1 MQNADPT
8 ARVIK
13 ALEKLMATSCV
24 SRSLATIKRYNI
36 APENIDEVILAA
48 INTGLCLASDGDHHV
63 AEGFNADIALNGRN
77 FGRQAAA

>member
-1 MQNADPT
+1 MEYTDRT

-13 ALEKLMATSCV
+13 ALQKLMATSCV
-24 SRSLATIKRYNI
+24 SRSLETIKRYNI
-36 APENIDEVILAA
+36 APENIDDVILAA
-48 INTGLCLASDGDHHV
+48 INAGLCLASDGDAHV